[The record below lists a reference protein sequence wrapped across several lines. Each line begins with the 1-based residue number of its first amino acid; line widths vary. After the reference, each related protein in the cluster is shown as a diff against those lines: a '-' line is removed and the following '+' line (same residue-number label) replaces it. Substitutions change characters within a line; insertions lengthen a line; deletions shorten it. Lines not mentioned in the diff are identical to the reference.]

1 MTRLSARLALIAVAT
16 LSACATPP
24 AMVAEALPI
33 YEVHAVRYA
42 TLVGYPTRWLV
53 QGADSSR
60 TTDGAMMVWLLRGGD
75 RTVLVDAG
83 FYRDAFVQG
92 YDFEGYRRPTEA
104 LAALGVTPESVTDV
118 VVTHVHWDHVGGADL
133 FPNARV
139 WIQRDEFDHHVGP
152 DGEALD
158 EAIAPVHAAMLA
170 RLRSEGRVRLVEGDD
185 QEILP
190 GIRAYTGGRH
200 THASQYVGVR
210 TRSGTVVVASD
221 NVYLYENLD
230 RHVPIG
236 ATLDAEAN
244 LAAQDRMR
252 TLAAEE
258 RLIVPG
264 HDAAV
269 FERFATLGADVAR
282 ID

>member
-1 MTRLSARLALIAVAT
+1 MTRLSARLALFAVAT